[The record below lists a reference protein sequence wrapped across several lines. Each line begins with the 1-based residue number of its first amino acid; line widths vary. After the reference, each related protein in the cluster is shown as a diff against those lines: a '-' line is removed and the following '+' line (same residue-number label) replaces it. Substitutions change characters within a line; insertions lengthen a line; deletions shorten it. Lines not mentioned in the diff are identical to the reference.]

1 MQVAASAIQSTYGA
15 ALSSANKTAESS
27 PTSAVSDYAV
37 QPAASSPVLSAF
49 FQTLSQINQPSTSSS
64 SAQNPLSN
72 SLNAPQDQVASNLPI
87 QNQLSSN
94 DTTSALQAFTYALFQ
109 NLQANPTLVPSTAK
123 TTVPA
128 SGTAP
133 SGGLTP
139 LSPAIAGNNTSY
151 IKQFSSAT
159 TGYVNWIYKTISGI
173 KYITPST
180 NNDVYLP
187 KDLTVIGSINNP
199 SDIKIKENIYD
210 LTNDFC
216 NNILKIIPKK
226 YNFITAEQLI
236 AYSLG
241 EDNLPTKSCY
251 LTFDDGFKDHI
262 NYVMPELLNRKIQ
275 GSFFPSAE
283 SIENAKLLDVHAI
296 HFILASINDYKKL
309 IAELNIMCMEFGYTK
324 SDLNLFQKIYL
335 VQGKYDSAEIIYIKN
350 MLQHV
355 LPKSSRSIIIS
366 HFFKKY
372 LGQNMNQF
380 AKELYMSIPDIK
392 KLIENGM
399 YVGSHGY
406 SHEWLDK
413 LKKSQIK
420 KEIELSLKFLKKVG
434 ANIKNW
440 IMCYPFGEYNQ
451 DVIDILKSKNCAISL
466 TGKSGMANLDPKKML
481 VLNRFD
487 TNDYPQ

>member
-1 MQVAASAIQSTYGA
+1 MTRYKQLNIIMYHYIRPI
-15 ALSSANKTAESS
+15 K
-27 PTSAVSDYAV
+27 
-37 QPAASSPVLSAF
+37 
-49 FQTLSQINQPSTSSS
+49 
-64 SAQNPLSN
+64 N
-72 SLNAPQDQVASNLPI
+72 S
-87 QNQLSSN
+87 
-94 DTTSALQAFTYALFQ
+94 
-109 NLQANPTLVPSTAK
+109 K
-123 TTVPA
+123 
-128 SGTAP
+128 
-133 SGGLTP
+133 
-139 LSPAIAGNNTSY
+139 
-151 IKQFSSAT
+151 FS
-159 TGYVNWIYKTISGI
+159 
-173 KYITPST
+173 
-180 NNDVYLP
+180 
-187 KDLTVIGSINNP
+187 
-199 SDIKIKENIYD
+199 KIKGLEVSGFKKQLDY
-210 LTNDFC
+210 LS
-216 NNILKIIPKK
+216 KK

-241 EDNLPTKSCY
+241 EDNLPQKSCY

-275 GSFFPSAE
+275 GSFFPSAA

-296 HFILASINDYKKL
+296 HFILASINDYKK
-309 IAELNIMCMEFGYTK
+309 IVSELNIMCAEFGYTK
-324 SDLNLFQKIYL
+324 SDLNLFKKIYR

-372 LGQNMNQF
+372 LGQDMNQF

-413 LKKSQIK
+413 LKKTQIK

-434 ANIKNW
+434 ASIKNW

-451 DVIDILKSKNCAISL
+451 DVIDILKSKNCAIGL
-466 TGKSGMANLDPKKML
+466 IGKSGTANLDPKKML